1 MGTPQQPDDG
11 PVVAHP
17 AVRVRAAAPVWA
29 GELAAMRRAIELAA
43 DPAVR
48 PGANP
53 RVGCVLLDAGGVA
66 RAHGRHRG
74 AGTPHAEVDALA
86 AWDPA
91 LGAPDTA
98 VVTLEPCRHTGR
110 TGPCTQALLD
120 AGVRRVVVGVL
131 DPSAGAGGGAD
142 VLRAAGVEVVT
153 GVLEDEAAAVDRAW
167 LAAARLGRP
176 HVTWKLSPTLDG
188 RVAAADGSARW
199 ISSPESRADAHAH
212 RARLDAIVVGT
223 GTVLVDDCRLTARDP
238 AGADLPREHQPL
250 RVVVGQREIPDGAA
264 VLDDAAPTVVLA
276 THDPAEVLA
285 ALWERGARRVL
296 VEGGPVLA
304 GAFWRAGLVDEVVVY
319 LAPVLLGA
327 GPAAVGDLG
336 IATIDDAARLDVVDV
351 VRTGADLKITAVP
364 RRPAGDRIDDD
375 QQEVG

>member
-1 MGTPQQPDDG
+1 
-11 PVVAHP
+11 
-17 AVRVRAAAPVWA
+17 VWA
-29 GELAAMRRAIELAA
+29 GEVAAMRRAIALAA

-53 RVGCVLLDAGGVA
+53 RVGCVLLDAAGVA
-66 RAHGRHRG
+66 RASGRHRG
-74 AGTPHAEVDALA
+74 AGTPHAEVEALA
-86 AWDPA
+86 GWDPA
-91 LGAPDTA
+91 LGSPHTA

-120 AGVRRVVVGVL
+120 AGVRRVVVGAL
-131 DPSAGAGGGAD
+131 DPGAQAGGGAE

-153 GVLEDEAAAVDRAW
+153 GVLVDEATAVDPAW
-167 LAAARLGRP
+167 LASARLGRP

-188 RVAAADGSARW
+188 RVAAADGTARW
-199 ISSPESRADAHAH
+199 ISSVESRRDAHAH

-223 GTVLVDDCRLTARDP
+223 GTVLADDPRLTARDD
-238 AGADLPREHQPL
+238 AGTDLPREQQPL
-250 RVVVGQREIPDGAA
+250 RVVVGRRPAPPGAA
-264 VLDDAAPTVVLA
+264 VLDDAAPTLLLG
-276 THDPAEVLA
+276 THDPAQVLD

-327 GPAAVGDLG
+327 GPAAVADLG
-336 IATIDDAARLDVVDV
+336 ITTIDRAARLDVVDV
-351 VRTGADLKITAVP
+351 VRTGPDLRITAVP
-364 RRPAGDRIDDD
+364 RAAADRPAQGTD
-375 QQEVG
+375 QQEVAR

>member
-1 MGTPQQPDDG
+1 MGTPQQPGDG
-11 PVVAHP
+11 TAVPV
-17 AVRVRAAAPVWA
+17 RSAAPVWA

-110 TGPCTQALLD
+110 TGPCTRALID
-120 AGVRRVVVGVL
+120 AGVRRVVVGAL
-131 DPSAGAGGGAD
+131 DPSAEAGGGAEE
-142 VLRAAGVEVVT
+142 LRAAGVEVVT

-176 HVTWKLSPTLDG
+176 HVTWKVSPTLDG
-188 RVAAADGSARW
+188 RVAAADGTARW
-199 ISSPESRADAHAH
+199 ISSPQSRADAHAQ

-223 GTVLVDDCRLTARDP
+223 GTVLADDCRLTARDTG
-238 AGADLPREHQPL
+238 GADLAREHQPL
-250 RVVVGQREIPDGAA
+250 RVVVGHREIPAGAA
-264 VLDDAAPTVVLA
+264 VLDDAAPTLVLT

-285 ALWERGARRVL
+285 ELWRRGARRVL

-336 IATIDDAARLDVVDV
+336 ITTIDDAARLEVTDV
-351 VRTGADLKITAVP
+351 VRTGPDLRITAV
-364 RRPAGDRIDDD
+364 RRTATTDRADRHRSDDR
-375 QQEVG
+375 QEVG